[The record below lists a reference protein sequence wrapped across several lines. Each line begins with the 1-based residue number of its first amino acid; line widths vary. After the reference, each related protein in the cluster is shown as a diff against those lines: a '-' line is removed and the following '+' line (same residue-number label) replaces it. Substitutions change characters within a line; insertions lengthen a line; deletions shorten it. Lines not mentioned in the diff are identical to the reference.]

1 MGSTV
6 AVGGLEI
13 SSNTESAKDMVAV
26 LKPKEDKPAE
36 PRIVEDAGQVVEPEP
51 EPSELSKAAS
61 ELGKKGGEAAA
72 KARAERD
79 KEADKPKLD
88 AEPKPQEAKVEGED
102 KTEDGEKPSRAKV
115 RIEELARQR
124 AEERR
129 AREAA
134 EQKAQALEERL
145 ARLEARLTGDGP
157 KPSDAPQK
165 SVTGQQGA
173 QGGNGKPSPD
183 QFDTYE
189 EFVEALTD
197 WKADQVLE
205 RETRRVREQDEVS
218 QYVKKL
224 EDKAQG
230 FQKRVAAAKESDEG
244 ILERIDPRFFE
255 LQPTFMLPPG
265 TNRGPANDVAQAIV
279 ESEHGVGMMVY
290 LTEHPEEM
298 ERILKLPDAYAVTMA
313 MGRLESRVAEMPPPA
328 VKGVSKAPPPLRP
341 VSPSPQADAPDLTG
355 ELDFDTFYRR
365 AAGRKR

>member
-13 SSNTESAKDMVAV
+13 SSNTESAQEMVKV

-36 PRIVEDAGQVVEPEP
+36 PQILEDAGKPVAPE
-51 EPSELSKAAS
+51 EQSELSRAAS

-79 KEADKPKLD
+79 KAEDKPKD
-88 AEPKPQEAKVEGED
+88 ESEAKSQELKGEGQDTSED
-102 KTEDGEKPSRAKV
+102 KPSRAKV

-124 AEERR
+124 AEERK

-134 EQKAQALEERL
+134 EQKAAALEERL
-145 ARLEARLTGDGP
+145 ARLEARLTGDGA
-157 KPSDAPQK
+157 KPAEGQEKPQQR
-165 SVTGQQGA
+165 SEGA
-173 QGGNGKPSPD
+173 NGKPTPD
-183 QFDTYE
+183 RFDTYE

-205 RETRRVREQDEVS
+205 RESKRGREQAEVE

-224 EDKAQG
+224 EEKATG
-230 FQKRVAAAKESDEG
+230 FQKRVAAAREAEPEV
-244 ILERIDPRFFE
+244 LERIDPRFFE

-265 TNRGPANDVAQAIV
+265 SNRGPANDVAQAIV
-279 ESEHGVGMMVY
+279 ESEYGVRMMLY
-290 LTEHPEEM
+290 LSEHPDEM
-298 ERILKLPDAYAVTMA
+298 EKVLRLPDAYQVTLA
-313 MGRLESRVAEMPPPA
+313 MGRLEARVAEMPPPA

-341 VSPSPQADAPDLTG
+341 VSPSPQANEPDLLA
-355 ELDFDTFYRR
+355 EMDFDTFYRK
-365 AAGRKR
+365 AASRKR